1 MVIMKQS
8 CEIDWTGKNL
18 RSKIGRHFE
27 NHIPWYTCR
36 RVLFSLLSKHLIH
49 FRDHFHERRE

>member
-1 MVIMKQS
+1 MKLP

-49 FRDHFHERRE
+49 FRDYFHERRE